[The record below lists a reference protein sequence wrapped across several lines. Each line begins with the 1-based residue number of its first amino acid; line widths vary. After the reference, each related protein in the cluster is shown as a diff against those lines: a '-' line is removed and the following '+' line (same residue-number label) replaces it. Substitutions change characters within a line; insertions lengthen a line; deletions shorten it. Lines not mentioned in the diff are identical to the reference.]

1 MGEASPPEHGVD
13 RPDVEA
19 WRHAQPTGTNRRRQT
34 HASPTLPLQPA
45 ILDDTRNS
53 GFTRDHT
60 RRPPSGP
67 PTTTQ
72 PPTTRWGRITER
84 LVAAMAQG
92 KRPAPFRTW
101 KLRPGTAMI
110 LHPTGCGK
118 VARRHTTTRKPLPAN
133 NPEGAS
139 PYTRPPSQQR
149 KTTTNNTDN
158 HKNNRALRK
167 QTCGYRDCRRFS
179 DQTYCR

>member
-1 MGEASPPEHGVD
+1 MRS
-13 RPDVEA
+13 RPVL
-19 WRHAQPTGTNRRRQT
+19 TGDGKHT
-34 HASPTLPLQPA
+34 HHTLPLQPA

-67 PTTTQ
+67 PTTTH

-118 VARRHTTTRKPLPAN
+118 VARRHTTTIRSPSRRTTRKGPPLIPA
-133 NPEGAS
+133 
-139 PYTRPPSQQR
+139 PSQQR

-158 HKNNRALRK
+158 HKNNHTHNRPILRPHIHPAQKRTRYTSLCRAMTHIIFLRTM
-167 QTCGYRDCRRFS
+167 TC
-179 DQTYCR
+179 